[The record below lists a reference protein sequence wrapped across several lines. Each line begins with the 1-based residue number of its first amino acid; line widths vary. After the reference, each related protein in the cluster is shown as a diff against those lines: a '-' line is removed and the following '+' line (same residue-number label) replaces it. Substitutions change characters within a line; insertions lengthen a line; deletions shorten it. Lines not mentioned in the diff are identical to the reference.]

1 MISLELEGVIIFN
14 SSSGI
19 NLFSMVNEGLEP
31 ALISGALTAIKQFC
45 QKTSLG
51 GLSSF
56 TTEEKSVFLATKGDI
71 GTAIITSKN
80 LDPKHVYS
88 LAFTIAETFERKY
101 KNTGI
106 TERRKIHDSFAGE
119 LEELLKKELP
129 ESILEEQTIYLYT
142 VDPQGELQTLT
153 LGMDL
158 STYPVLILINTIIK
172 QIFVIE
178 NQADVSNRLLFF
190 ASRAASQLN
199 RQQWRNEFR
208 IRDISDSLDC
218 QRIIEQAQQ
227 LLVEVEN

>member
-1 MISLELEGVIIFN
+1 MDLEGIIIFN

-56 TTEEKSVFLATKGDI
+56 TTEEKLVFLATKEDV

-80 LDPKHVYS
+80 QDPKRMYS
-88 LAFTIAETFERKY
+88 LAFTIAETFERNY
-101 KNTGI
+101 KNTGVV
-106 TERRKIHDSFAGE
+106 ERKKIHDSFVGI
-119 LEELLKKELP
+119 LEEILKKELP
-129 ESILEEQTIYLYT
+129 ESILEEQIIYLYT
-142 VDPQGELQTLT
+142 IDPQGELQTLT

-158 STYPVLILINTIIK
+158 SSYPVLILINTIIK

-178 NQADVSNRLLFF
+178 NQEDVSNRLLFF

-199 RQQWRNEFR
+199 GQQWRNEFR
-208 IRDISDSLDC
+208 IRDISDSFDR
-218 QRIIEQAQQ
+218 QRIIKQAQQ
-227 LLVEVEN
+227 FLEK